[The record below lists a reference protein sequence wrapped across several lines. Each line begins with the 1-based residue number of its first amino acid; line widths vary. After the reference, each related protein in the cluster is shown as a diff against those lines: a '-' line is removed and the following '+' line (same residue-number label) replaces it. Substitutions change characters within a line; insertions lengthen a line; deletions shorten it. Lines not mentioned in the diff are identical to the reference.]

1 MWKTPIVKEKKKK
14 KTPQGPSHSRVPTLL
29 WVLLPRTLPGR
40 HRENQRISVNSSRER
55 GEGTILKYI
64 RAYCSYYKACPQEK
78 LFYHCLIWRG
88 FIRTCPTWRK
98 RNTQL
103 QLPLSHQAGVKASG
117 GRGRWGGIEMNWW
130 SSQLRRTE
138 SPRDWA
144 LTIGLQHVS
153 FPPSPYQYITKVP
166 FTHQTIFTL

>member
-1 MWKTPIVKEKKKK
+1 MWKTPIVKKKKKK
-14 KTPQGPSHSRVPTLL
+14 KTPRGPSHSRVPTRL
-29 WVLLPRTLPGR
+29 WDLLPRTLPG
-40 HRENQRISVNSSRER
+40 HHWENQRISVNSSRGR

-78 LFYHCLIWRG
+78 LFYHCL
-88 FIRTCPTWRK
+88 PTWRK

-103 QLPLSHQAGVKASG
+103 QPPLSHQAGVKASRG
-117 GRGRWGGIEMNWW
+117 QGRWWGIEMNWW

-138 SPRDWA
+138 SPKDWA
-144 LTIGLQHVS
+144 LIIGLRHVS